1 MISKMAWAY
10 CCEDLSLIENYD
22 KAISDDTQTW
32 RCHHRLEIQDEGKLI
47 YTPKQLENLGLY
59 YNRPASELIF
69 LTLSEHNTLHGK
81 YAPDE
86 RNKRRSDT
94 MKGKSHPQSKET
106 REYLS
111 KINTGKTIPKE
122 VRNKISNALKGRKCT
137 EKERIAHSLCWT
149 EEMKQEVSKRFK
161 GKPKSEETKRRM
173 SESAKKYISSNKNY
187 ALEKSNSI
195 KQSEKYKSAMAKRKG
210 EKVWNNGVVE
220 VRALTCPIGFVQGKL
235 SLSEEH
241 KKHMSASIKG
251 KKWWNDGVVNARA
264 KECPD
269 GFVPGRLKK

>member
-22 KAISDDTQTW
+22 KAISDNTQTW

-122 VRNKISNALKGRKCT
+122 VRNKISNALKGRKYT
-137 EKERIAHSLCWT
+137 ERERIAHSLCWT
-149 EEMKQEVSKRFK
+149 EEMKQDVSKRFK
-161 GKPKSEETKRRM
+161 GKPKSEETRKRM
-173 SESAKKYISSNKNY
+173 SESAKRNY
-187 ALEKSNSI
+187 QNGNEN
-195 KQSEKYKSAMAKRKG
+195 YKLSMMNRRG
-210 EKVWNNGVVE
+210 EHHYNNGIINI
-220 VRALTCPIGFVQGKL
+220 C
-235 SLSEEH
+235 
-241 KKHMSASIKG
+241 
-251 KKWWNDGVVNARA
+251 A
-264 KECPD
+264 KECPP
-269 GFVPGRLKK
+269 GFVPGILRKK

>member
-22 KAISDDTQTW
+22 KAISDVTQTW
-32 RCHHRLEIQDEGKLI
+32 RCHHRLEIQDEGKVI

-86 RNKRRSDT
+86 RNKRRSNT

-111 KINTGKTIPKE
+111 KINKGKTISLE
-122 VRNKISNALKGRKCT
+122 TRNKISNTLTGRIQT
-137 EKERIAHSLCWT
+137 EEERMAHSLCWT
-149 EEMKQEVSKRFK
+149 EDMKQEVSKRFK
-161 GKPKSEETKRRM
+161 CKPKSKETRKKM
-173 SESAKKYISSNKNY
+173 SESAIKRNQNKDYQKNH
-187 ALEKSNSI
+187 E
-195 KQSEKYKSAMAKRKG
+195 QAMKNRIG
-210 EKVWNNGVVE
+210 EHHYNNGIINI
-220 VRALTCPIGFVQGKL
+220 C
-235 SLSEEH
+235 
-241 KKHMSASIKG
+241 
-251 KKWWNDGVVNARA
+251 A
-264 KECPD
+264 KECPE
-269 GFVPGRLKK
+269 GFVPGMLKKKLNI